1 MVIKLAHT
9 SYFQLERGVR
19 AMFFVVNLK
28 KIRLPL
34 ITVLLF
40 VVLTAIIAQRVK
52 LESEAAE
59 VVNRLTERRVLII
72 DAGHGGLDGGASSSD
87 GMLESTINL
96 AVARKLEFLS
106 HLFGVKSVMTRTTDE
121 LDYPDSAKTVRE
133 KKNWDQKTRAELI
146 SSIPNAVLISIHQ
159 NTYPDPRPHG
169 SQVLYGKV
177 HGSQELG
184 ELTHNLLIE
193 ILNPENRRVAEPI
206 SDKIY
211 LMRKAQC
218 PAILVECGF
227 LSNAQESALLADDE
241 YQTKLAMV
249 LLASYLILF
258 PY

>member
-1 MVIKLAHT
+1 
-9 SYFQLERGVR
+9 
-19 AMFFVVNLK
+19 MFFVMNLK

-40 VVLTAIIAQRVK
+40 AVLTAIITQRIK
-52 LESEAAE
+52 FDSEAVE
-59 VVNRLTERRVLII
+59 VFSRLTEGRILII
-72 DAGHGGLDGGASSSD
+72 DAGHGGLDGGASSAD

-96 AVARKLEFLS
+96 AVAQRLEFLAQ
-106 HLFGVKSVMTRTTDE
+106 LFGVKTVMTRTTE
-121 LDYPDSAKTVRE
+121 GLDYPESAKTVRE

-169 SQVLYGKV
+169 SQVLYGPAQ
-177 HGSQELG
+177 GSQELG
-184 ELTHNLLIE
+184 ELAHNLLIE
-193 ILNPENRRVAEPI
+193 MLNPENRRVAEPI

-227 LSNAQESALLADDE
+227 MSNAQENTLLSDDE

-249 LLASYLILF
+249 LLASYLS
-258 PY
+258 YTQGTQYTV